1 MQTLYKTACYLL
13 MNCFQN
19 CGYIYRPVL
28 ISFTCRRE
36 KTKKTNNFTGL
47 HAVLCKL
54 VACRTTF
61 SGNSLSN
68 PFVWLY
74 RSVTSLWRNLG
85 PLFFTAVLQF
95 IKDCRQLFMHGT
107 FRFPWQ
113 DFTMVE
119 VWNLGRCNTLILSF
133 WFLFFSHSVAG
144 LLLCLGSLSQ
154 QFWIKHVK
162 STLWI

>member
-1 MQTLYKTACYLL
+1 MQTLYKTGCLSSHELLSELWVYLSP
-13 MNCFQN
+13 CFDQFHLQMWKN
-19 CGYIYRPVL
+19 
-28 ISFTCRRE
+28 
-36 KTKKTNNFTGL
+36 NNFTGL

-85 PLFFTAVLQF
+85 LLFFTAVLQF
-95 IKDCRQLFMHGT
+95 IKDCRQLFMHGS

-113 DFTMVE
+113 DFTEVE
-119 VWNLGRCNTLILSF
+119 VWNLGHCYTLILSF
-133 WFLFFSHSVAG
+133 FLVFSHSVAG